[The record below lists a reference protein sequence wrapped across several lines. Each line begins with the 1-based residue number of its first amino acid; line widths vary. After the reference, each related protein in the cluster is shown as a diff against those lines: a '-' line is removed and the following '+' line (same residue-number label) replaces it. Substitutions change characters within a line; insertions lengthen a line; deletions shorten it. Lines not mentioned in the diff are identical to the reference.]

1 MWLDATPGKQ
11 VAPSAPRPM
20 PFAAF
25 AVPFF
30 LQVTAPQASPPP
42 ATPNPVVTST
52 APPPEAPPTGRVLHL
67 GDAEDLA
74 LKNQPTLRQSH
85 AQTEAA
91 DARVEETRAPGLPQ
105 LTGVASYQRL
115 RSASFGGRAT
125 TGTTTSVGGASTGGT
140 SVGSTSISASNS
152 SGVDIFQFGL
162 SFSQIIV
169 DFGQVYNKTRAAK
182 RAASSFEATEKVVAR
197 TAIQNVRRF
206 YFAAR
211 AQKALVR
218 VATETV
224 TNLQRH
230 LDQIQGFV
238 RVGTRPEIDLAQ
250 AKTDLANGRLSLIT
264 AENAYSIGKAQ
275 LALAVGDTTLQ
286 GRSFDITDDELAPID
301 GEDAPVPQLTQK
313 AIQSRPELLAY
324 ERTIDSY
331 DLVAR
336 ANKGAYAPT
345 ISATGSASESG
356 ISLGSLGPAWN
367 VGVSLAWPI
376 FQGGITRGTI
386 REAQANA
393 SAARAQLDAE
403 KLQIGLEVEQAEI
416 ALVAA
421 KASRAVADDVLF
433 NANERLRLA
442 EGRYAAGVGS
452 VIELGD
458 AQLALT
464 NAAAQIIQTQF
475 QLSSARADL
484 LAALGKR

>member
-1 MWLDATPGKQ
+1 
-11 VAPSAPRPM
+11 M
-20 PFAAF
+20 PFAAL
-25 AVPFF
+25 AVPFL
-30 LQVTAPQASPPP
+30 LQVATPEAAP
-42 ATPNPVVTST
+42 ATTPTVVT
-52 APPPEAPPTGRVLHL
+52 AIAAAPEAPPTGRVLRL
-67 GDAEDLA
+67 ADAEELTQ
-74 LKNQPTLRQSH
+74 KNQPALRQSH

-125 TGTTTSVGGASTGGT
+125 TGTTTTVGGASTGGA
-140 SVGSTSISASNS
+140 SVGTTSISAQNAG
-152 SGVDIFQFGL
+152 GVDIFQFGL
-162 SFSQIIV
+162 SFSQIIF
-169 DFGQVYNKTRAAK
+169 DFGQVYNRTRAAK
-182 RAASSFEATEKVVAR
+182 RAASSFEATEKVVLR
-197 TAIQNVRRF
+197 QAIQNVRRF

-230 LDQIQGFV
+230 LDQIEGFV

-250 AKTDLANGRLSLIT
+250 ARTDLANGRLGLIT
-264 AENAYSIGKAQ
+264 ARNAYDVGKAQ
-275 LALAVGDTTLQ
+275 LAQSIGDTSLQ
-286 GRSFDITDDELAPID
+286 GRSFDIADDELAPID
-301 GEDAPVPQLTQK
+301 GEDETVPQLTQK
-313 AIQSRPELLAY
+313 ALQARPELLAY

-331 DLVAR
+331 ELVAR

-345 ISATGSASESG
+345 LSATGSASESG
-356 ISLGSLGPAWN
+356 IALGSLGPAWN

-376 FQGGITRGTI
+376 FSGGLTRGTI
-386 REAQANA
+386 REAQANM

-403 KLQIGLEVEQAEI
+403 KLQIGLEVEQAEL

-421 KASRAVADDVLF
+421 KASRQVSDEVIF
-433 NANERLRLA
+433 NARERLRLA

-458 AQLALT
+458 AQLALS
-464 NAAAQIIQTQF
+464 NAAAQIVQTRF